1 MKIRNYKRK
10 FECATFCCIL
20 GGYLPVSVRLCLHAK
35 VLQLMNL
42 KKKKKT
48 LEISNCTGVPLVGA
62 GSPAPEGILCGLPE
76 RASAGC
82 SSLTWGRDSN
92 LGTAVGEAG
101 VAGGTKRLS
110 LRCAS
115 ATALVISCGCA
126 RLLTV
131 SLADVELA
139 LGSFSRTF
147 ALKDLLE

>member
-1 MKIRNYKRK
+1 MCHILLHSRWIPSCVSTALFTCKSFSINE
-10 FECATFCCIL
+10 FE
-20 GGYLPVSVRLCLHAK
+20 
-35 VLQLMNL
+35 
-42 KKKKKT
+42 KKKNKNPT
-48 LEISNCTGVPLVGA
+48 EISNSTGVSLVGA
-62 GSPAPEGILCGLPE
+62 GSPALEGILCGLPE
-76 RASAGC
+76 CASAGC
-82 SSLTWGRDSN
+82 SSLTWGWDSN

-139 LGSFSRTF
+139 LCSFSRTF